1 MSASNLELTGVYAA
15 VLTPQNKDLSVDH
28 DRLAAHS
35 KWLLA
40 SGCDGLGILGT
51 TGEAT
56 SVSLAERLEL
66 LDKLAENGVPTKG
79 MMPGTGCC
87 AIPDTVELTKKALE
101 IGAGSVL
108 MLPPFYYKNQSDEGL
123 FAAYSEVIQRIGS
136 DKLKICLYHF
146 PQMSNVPLSMNLIGM
161 LRKEYPNTVIGMKDS
176 SNVLENML
184 TAAREFPGFCVF
196 SGADDLMLPV
206 LREGGAGCITAC
218 SNIAPDLA
226 QAVYSEYRKNGD
238 DGDVEQW
245 HEKLSNVRK
254 IISGYPLVPSLKAM
268 VARHNNDDAWFNMR
282 PPILAM
288 DDAQTQKL
296 YQEYDGAGL
305 RLPQAA

>member
-1 MSASNLELTGVYAA
+1 
-15 VLTPQNKDLSVDH
+15 
-28 DRLAAHS
+28 
-35 KWLLA
+35 
-40 SGCDGLGILGT
+40 
-51 TGEAT
+51 
-56 SVSLAERLEL
+56 
-66 LDKLAENGVPTKG
+66 
-79 MMPGTGCC
+79 
-87 AIPDTVELTKKALE
+87 
-101 IGAGSVL
+101 

-184 TAAREFPGFCVF
+184 TATKEFPGFCVF

-206 LREGGAGCITAC
+206 LRSGGAGCITAC

-226 QAVYSEYRKNGD
+226 QSVYSEYRANGD
-238 DGDVEQW
+238 SGDIEARHQT
-245 HEKLSNVRK
+245 LSSVRK

-268 VARHNNDDAWFNMR
+268 TARNYNDDAWFNMR
-282 PPILAM
+282 PPIMRM

-296 YQEYDGAGL
+296 YHEYDGAGL
-305 RLPQAA
+305 VMAKAA